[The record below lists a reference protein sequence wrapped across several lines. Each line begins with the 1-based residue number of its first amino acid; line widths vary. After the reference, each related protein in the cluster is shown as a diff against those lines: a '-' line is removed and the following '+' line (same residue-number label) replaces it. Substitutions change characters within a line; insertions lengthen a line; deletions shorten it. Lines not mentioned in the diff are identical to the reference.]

1 MKHIKKILSAI
12 TALTLIL
19 SMHSG
24 CGIFTNYK
32 AIAEKALEDKYGEEF
47 ICYSTWDEGDFYYAK
62 LSPAYDDG
70 MKFYAGIDLKDKEAY
85 YDTYTEAIVEKQI
98 ADIVYEQM
106 ADVWTDFCVHVT
118 IDGQEVDFSNN
129 DEITIQSYYNKIDYS
144 KGYGMHIYLAVNK
157 DLINQTDYNHE
168 YNTLLDV
175 SNIIGVDDINF
186 SIIFVDDYVYAEYK
200 EWFHSTYS
208 VPLGSFKDRDDFKQR
223 IMITINN
230 STQECSMSLNEYVTA
245 RKEVQ

>member
-24 CGIFTNYK
+24 CGMFTNYK
-32 AIAEKALEDKYGEEF
+32 AIAEQALEDKYGEEF

-118 IDGQEVDFSNN
+118 INGQGIDIYNK
-129 DEITIQSYYNKIDYS
+129 DDITIASYYNMIDYNM
-144 KGYGMHIYLAVNK
+144 GYEINIDIAVNK
-157 DLINQTDYNHE
+157 STFINENPTCE
-168 YNTLLDV
+168 YEKYL
-175 SNIIGVDDINF
+175 NISEVIGVDDIYI
-186 SIIFVDDYVYAEYK
+186 SVYFLDSVAYQEYK
-200 EWFHSTYS
+200 NWFYSTHNIY
-208 VPLGSFKDRDDFKQR
+208 LGGFKDRDDFKKK
-223 IMITINN
+223 ILIHINCI
-230 STQECSMSLNEYVTA
+230 SQEYTLSIDEYLQK
-245 RKEVQ
+245 RKEH